1 MTDYSLHEYCSL
13 FPVASDADASMLI
26 DDIRRH
32 GLIDAITIYQE
43 KILDGR
49 NRYTACRILNI
60 EPRFVQFE
68 GDDEAALEYVISKNL
83 ARRHLNES
91 QRAMVGGKL
100 ENIKAGGFHGNQH
113 VVDANLHQPQISRS
127 AAAHRV
133 NVSKR
138 SVAHARR
145 VIDDGIPELSDAV
158 EHGDIPVSVAAE
170 AAELPA
176 EIQQKIVKSEN
187 KKDAAKKYIAQQK
200 RPEEHTDRQ
209 FRALQKAW
217 DMADSDARARFL
229 ENIGVTNFVG
239 IEL

>member
-13 FPVASDADASMLI
+13 FPVASDADANMLI
-26 DDIRRH
+26 DDIRGH
-32 GLIDAITIYQE
+32 GLLDAITLYQD

-60 EPRFVQFE
+60 EPRFVQFG

-91 QRAMVGGKL
+91 QRAMVGARL
-100 ENIKAGGFHGNQH
+100 SNMQNGGDRRSDQS
-113 VVDANLHQPQISRS
+113 ANLQTVSQS

-133 NVSKR
+133 SVSTR
-138 SVAHARR
+138 SVSSARR

-170 AAELPA
+170 AAELPH
-176 EIQQKIVKSEN
+176 EIQHKIIQSEN

-200 RPEEHTDRQ
+200 RPEEHLTRQ
-209 FRALQKAW
+209 LRALRKAW
-217 DMADSDARARFL
+217 DDADSDARARFL
-229 ENIGVTNFVG
+229 EGIGVINFAGV
-239 IEL
+239 EL

>member
-1 MTDYSLHEYCSL
+1 MIDYSLHEYCSL
-13 FPVASDADASMLI
+13 FPIASEADANMLI

-32 GLIDAITIYQE
+32 GLLDAITLYQDR
-43 KILDGR
+43 ILDGR

-60 EPRFVQFE
+60 EPRFTQFE

-91 QRAMVGGKL
+91 QRAMVGAKLSNMTVGGK
-100 ENIKAGGFHGNQH
+100 EANS
-113 VVDANLHQPQISRS
+113 ANLQNCPPVSQS

-133 NVSKR
+133 SVSTR
-138 SVAHARR
+138 SVGSARR

-170 AAELPA
+170 AAELPH
-176 EIQQKIVKSEN
+176 EIQQKIIQSEN

-200 RPEEHTDRQ
+200 KPEEHLNRQ
-209 FRALQKAW
+209 LRALRKAW
-217 DMADSDARARFL
+217 EDADSDARARFL
-229 ENIGVTNFVG
+229 EGIGVINFVG
-239 IEL
+239 VEL